1 MKGGF
6 YMAWII
12 LDIAILLF
20 IVFSTF
26 IGYKLGLIK
35 VAFGIVSFILAII
48 ISLLLY
54 KPISNVITNHTPI
67 PEKIE
72 TTIESRLVSED
83 KESTNF
89 IDNYYNNA
97 KNASSKIIAQN
108 ITSTVINIGSALV
121 VFLLV
126 RIILLFL
133 RFSTDLIA
141 KLPLIKQCNHIG
153 GFLYGIIAGFLIVY
167 LFFTVISILSPI
179 INLSGFLKV
188 INSSIIGNIMYN
200 NNIIFMFFA

>member
-1 MKGGF
+1 MT
-6 YMAWII
+6 WLI
-12 LDIAILLF
+12 LDIGILFFVSL
-20 IVFSTF
+20 STF

-35 VAFGIVSFILAII
+35 VAFGIVSFIIAIL

-54 KPISNVITNHTPI
+54 RPISNAITNHTQI
-67 PEKIE
+67 PEKIQ
-72 TTIESRLVSED
+72 TQIESRLSSEN

-89 IDNYYNNA
+89 IDHYYTNA
-97 KNASSKIIAQN
+97 KNASAKIIAQN
-108 ITSTVINIGSALV
+108 ITSTIINIGSALII
-121 VFLLV
+121 FLLL

-153 GFLYGIIAGFLIVY
+153 GFLYGIVAGFLIVY
-167 LFFTVISILSPI
+167 LFFTIISIISPLIDLSA
-179 INLSGFLKV
+179 FLKL